1 MNMQKPFLEN
11 PSDLI
16 IPAAVPLLDQPV
28 SPLRCPFC
36 SFFNKLV
43 FGTSKTSDSSLFPY
57 QEPRPT
63 KEDALRPFPNLVT
76 IPISDRPQLEGER
89 VTCKNFIENR
99 VPWVTIWNQVIFRR
113 DDRLFHICLLT
124 SDILCC
130 YLQNISY
137 GTFVISSICRR
148 RTCYCHIAW

>member
-11 PSDLI
+11 PSYFI
-16 IPAAVPLLDQPV
+16 IPAALPLLHQPI
-28 SPLRCPFC
+28 SPLRCSFC

-43 FGTSKTSDSSLFPY
+43 FATSKTSVYSLFPY

-63 KEDALRPFPNLVT
+63 KEDALRPFPNLVM

-89 VTCKNFIENR
+89 VICKNFIENR

-113 DDRLFHICLLT
+113 GDGLFQICLLT

-137 GTFVISSICRR
+137 GIFAISSICKR
-148 RTCYCHIAW
+148 RTCYCCISW

>member
-16 IPAAVPLLDQPV
+16 IPAAVPLLDRPV

-43 FGTSKTSDSSLFPY
+43 FAMSKTSNSSLFPY

-63 KEDALRPFPNLVT
+63 KEDALRPFPNLVM

-89 VTCKNFIENR
+89 VICKNFICNN
-99 VPWVTIWNQVIFRR
+99 IIS
-113 DDRLFHICLLT
+113 RLR
-124 SDILCC
+124 ILVFWMPPINTNNFFGGC
-130 YLQNISY
+130 YLFLVL
-137 GTFVISSICRR
+137 G
-148 RTCYCHIAW
+148 CYLFLVFEEQTYFTDMKIQG